1 MQHKLLLGSTA
12 LVSAGLFMSA
22 VPSPATRVGGIEVVL
37 GGYTEFLVQ
46 AGTGTRSRTVA
57 SIRERSEVTAG
68 TCSAWTRVHFEANGS
83 TDRGVLYGS
92 KVWFDFGSGGING
105 GAFDTSTDEA
115 ALFFSGNFG
124 RWELGLE
131 DGAEDVMFVGG
142 PEAQAGTGGLDG
154 GAPNLGLIE
163 MSDTDDAAKI
173 TYFTP
178 RVAGFQLG
186 ASFAGLRGARPAE
199 DRFQGSRN
207 EGENGVS
214 GGANWVGAMGPM
226 DLTVSGVVL
235 WADCRSTAP
244 TIRPA
249 LGPASATTAQ
259 LWWRPARLR
268 RLLARR
274 RLPAQRCLFRPS
286 QVDIAN
292 VGLKYGF
299 GAAHVSVGYNYKA
312 DDNDIDD
319 AHIFVVSGDVGI
331 LPGVVLKGDVAYNTD
346 DIGACEGGATV
357 SGTTTQMLATTR
369 TIRSAGS
376 SAFSST
382 TEPARDALSRW
393 CVGCRAAGSR
403 RPHPLSG
410 S

>member
-1 MQHKLLLGSTA
+1 
-12 LVSAGLFMSA
+12 VSAGILMA
-22 VPSPATRVGGIEVVL
+22 VAAPAKADIEVVL

-46 AGTGTRSRTVA
+46 AGTRNTITNGNNGGDRGYT
-57 SIRERSEVTAG
+57 TAMDNE
-68 TCSAWTRVHFEANGS
+68 VHFEANGS

-92 KVWFDFGSGGING
+92 KVWVDFGSGGLGG
-105 GAFDTSTDEA
+105 GAFSTTTDEA

-154 GAPNLGLIE
+154 DAPNLGIIE
-163 MSDTDDAAKI
+163 MQDTDDAAKI

-186 ASFAGLRGARPAE
+186 ASFTPDFEENLPAE
-199 DRFQGSRN
+199 DRFQNGRN

-214 GGANWVGAMGPM
+214 GGANWVGAMGPL

-235 WADCRSTAP
+235 WADCESNCTNNTLNSGAGFGDDMLNYGGG
-244 TIRPA
+244 A
-249 LGPASATTAQ
+249 LLGFGGFSLGAGYQHSDSF
-259 LWWRPARLR
+259 
-268 RLLARR
+268 
-274 RLPAQRCLFRPS
+274 FRPF
-286 QVDIAN
+286 QADIFN

-299 GAAHVSVGYNYKA
+299 GAAHVSVGYNFNKA
-312 DDNDIDD
+312 DDNDIND

-346 DIGACEGGATV
+346 DVGACEGGATECPATSVGAVGDNQDDTVGGVV
-357 SGTTTQMLATTR
+357 SVQ
-369 TIRSAGS
+369 
-376 SAFSST
+376 FNY
-382 TEPARDALSRW
+382 
-393 CVGCRAAGSR
+393 
-403 RPHPLSG
+403 
-410 S
+410 

>member
-12 LVSAGLFMSA
+12 LVSAGILMVVA
-22 VPSPATRVGGIEVVL
+22 APAKADIEVVL

-46 AGTGTRSRTVA
+46 GGTRNTITNGGLNSGTVGGDRKYVFGMDNE
-57 SIRERSEVTAG
+57 I
-68 TCSAWTRVHFEANGS
+68 HIEANGA

-92 KVWFDFGSGGING
+92 KVWFDAGSGGING
-105 GAFDTSTDEA
+105 NAFSTSTDEA

-154 GAPNLGLIE
+154 DAPNLGVIE
-163 MSDTDDAAKI
+163 MQDTDDAAKI

-186 ASFAGLRGARPAE
+186 GSFTPDFEENRPAE
-199 DRFQGSRN
+199 NRFQGGRN

-235 WADCRSTAP
+235 WADCESNCTNNTP
-244 TIRPA
+244 GSDSGFGDDMLNYGGGVL
-249 LGPASATTAQ
+249 LGFGGFSLGAGYQHSDGF
-259 LWWRPARLR
+259 
-268 RLLARR
+268 
-274 RLPAQRCLFRPS
+274 FRPT
-286 QVDIAN
+286 QVDIAS

-299 GAAHVSVGYNYKA
+299 GAAHVSVGYNYNMA
-312 DDNDIDD
+312 DDNDIDN

-346 DIGACEGGATV
+346 DIGACEGGATECPA
-357 SGTTTQMLATTR
+357 TTTTDVANNQDD
-369 TIRSAGS
+369 TIGGVVSVQ
-376 SAFSST
+376 FNY
-382 TEPARDALSRW
+382 
-393 CVGCRAAGSR
+393 
-403 RPHPLSG
+403 
-410 S
+410 